1 MGCISPV
8 CVCVALT
15 YVCVCV
21 CHDCSFVPPGYMC
34 SFITCNALVIVY
46 VPSAC
51 ISVCK
56 VSHACL
62 CKHVCVCI
70 AFVTEFLFYFCLF
83 VSYICPELSK
93 YRILNDLNDLT

>member
-15 YVCVCV
+15 YVCVCI
-21 CHDCSFVPPGYMC
+21 CPACSFVPPVYMC
-34 SFITCNALVIVY
+34 SFITSNAFVIVY

-56 VSHACL
+56 VSHTCL
-62 CKHVCVCI
+62 CKHVCVYCFCYI
-70 AFVTEFLFYFCLF
+70 FFILLFLFIFSHF
-83 VSYICPELSK
+83 SPELSK